1 MVADEGRGDVFL
13 LLSRVLLEE
22 GASMDGRGA
31 VGLNLLAE
39 GRLLERVQKEG

>member
-13 LLSRVLLEE
+13 LLSRVLLE

-31 VGLNLLAE
+31 VGPNLPAE
-39 GRLLERVQKEG
+39 GRLLERVQVEG

>member
-22 GASMDGRGA
+22 GASMDGRRA
-31 VGLNLLAE
+31 MGLNLPAE
-39 GRLLERVQKEG
+39 GRLLERVQVEG